1 MCIRDRPYTEEAIIF
16 AKLRDVADPESE
28 NILTKVFGRVVGGRG
43 GSTELG
49 ARVYNEQDS
58 IGDKMAK
65 SFKHVLDGFMPG
77 AVPFN
82 VRGGEFVSGDFTR
95 SIFGGHLGITEKDRL
110 GRQPKL
116 YREFYGALLG
126 GTNEM
131 DPELALKFKG
141 YEFSEARKNSSSI
154 FNSVARRANVSK
166 EELLEAY
173 QNGNEARFRVF
184 NEFYA
189 IVQDLKR
196 LGKSE
201 REIIKLFKQNG
212 VTGIRD
218 LVRGRYEPL
227 PNAAITIRR
236 AMRREGTI
244 GEYPREEINQILK
257 EQNNRQFTAKSI
269 DKKDQAPVE
278 EKPRPIPFTRTKPP
292 VTTAPVQTSNIN
304 TGQQINTSLASLLGS
319 NPIEAAKNMEILQRR
334 NQ

>member
-1 MCIRDRPYTEEAIIF
+1 
-16 AKLRDVADPESE
+16 
-28 NILTKVFGRVVGGRG
+28 
-43 GSTELG
+43 
-49 ARVYNEQDS
+49 
-58 IGDKMAK
+58 
-65 SFKHVLDGFMPG
+65 MPT

-95 SIFGGHLGITEKDRL
+95 SIFGGHLGISEKDRL

-141 YEFSEARKNSSSI
+141 YEFSEARKNASSI
-154 FNSVARRANVSK
+154 FNSVARRANVTK

-196 LGKSE
+196 LGKNE

-218 LVRGRYEPL
+218 LVRGRYEPFQIL
-227 PNAAITIRR
+227 LYIRR

-257 EQNNRQFTAKSI
+257 EQNNRQFTARSV
-269 DKKDQAPVE
+269 DKKEMHQLKLKKDL
-278 EKPRPIPFTRTKPP
+278 F
-292 VTTAPVQTSNIN
+292 
-304 TGQQINTSLASLLGS
+304 LLQEL
-319 NPIEAAKNMEILQRR
+319 N